1 MLSLLGVG
9 RRTYLLMNIKL
20 WKVQNQLKEEIVIV
34 VVHTPHVVRV
44 YASKAPYP
52 VRPNIC
58 CRVLEEVKCKD
69 MVSDW
74 GCLEHWGRDWE
85 LQVPCGLSGVG
96 AGSLWILSFWDILFG
111 YSKSYH

>member
-9 RRTYLLMNIKL
+9 RTCLLMNIKL

-34 VVHTPHVVRV
+34 VVNRPHVVRV

-52 VRPNIC
+52 VRPNTF

-85 LQVPCGLSGVG
+85 LQVPCGLCGVG